1 MKATHSEEGV
11 YSFQDWCANKE
22 ANHTILAT
30 KLSRLQREDINK
42 LSEAICLP
50 FLKTKSFP
58 EDSALYRM
66 VASVQSYHE

>member
-30 KLSRLQREDINK
+30 KLSRLQRDDIN
-42 LSEAICLP
+42 
-50 FLKTKSFP
+50 
-58 EDSALYRM
+58 
-66 VASVQSYHE
+66 